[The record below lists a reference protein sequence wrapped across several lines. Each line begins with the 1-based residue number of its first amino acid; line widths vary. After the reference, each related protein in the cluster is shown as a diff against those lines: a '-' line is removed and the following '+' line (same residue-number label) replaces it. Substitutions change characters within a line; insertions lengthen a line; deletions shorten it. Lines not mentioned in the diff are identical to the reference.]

1 MNTRQSMQKLDA
13 RNAKKINVDRLSKVV
28 RSVAKMVKNPFTDDD
43 SKCAHWYHP
52 QCIFDSLARAKKT
65 TKKIESESD
74 LVGFTDLLD
83 ADQTMLRG
91 LISTDHSTKSK
102 PPSSAPRKS
111 PGSSKKQTDSSN
123 GRSIVSFFSP
133 ASKKRALP
141 TNSFSVGSRKIPK
154 IRQNP
159 SSVPSSVTEN
169 ESVRLETEKKFYLI
183 SRTGREVI
191 VLAGYKSARF
201 NTPKEHKFVKG
212 SVESARRVMVS
223 MIKQAKKKGYAEVGP
238 TSD

>member
-91 LISTDHSTKSK
+91 LISTDHLRRASHLLLRLENHPDHPENKLTRRMGAR
-102 PPSSAPRKS
+102 SSHFSLRPRKNVRFPQIHLLS
-111 PGSSKKQTDSSN
+111 AAEK
-123 GRSIVSFFSP
+123 
-133 ASKKRALP
+133 
-141 TNSFSVGSRKIPK
+141 SRKSYIAL
-154 IRQNP
+154 RRFR
-159 SSVPSSVTEN
+159 SV
-169 ESVRLETEKKFYLI
+169 
-183 SRTGREVI
+183 
-191 VLAGYKSARF
+191 
-201 NTPKEHKFVKG
+201 
-212 SVESARRVMVS
+212 
-223 MIKQAKKKGYAEVGP
+223 
-238 TSD
+238 